1 MVGIGWNT
9 VRTGGCPLHDVSEG
23 GYYLKFSF
31 LLVLQEDYGF
41 LPTCQEFRSVHI
53 YSESVRPNTIPSRVS
68 CFCCGGGGGGQ
79 LQRRDS

>member
-1 MVGIGWNT
+1 M
-9 VRTGGCPLHDVSEG
+9 VRTGGSLLHGVSEG
-23 GYYLKFSF
+23 GYHLKRSF

-53 YSESVRPNTIPSRVS
+53 YSKSARPNTIPSRVS
-68 CFCCGGGGGGQ
+68 CSCCGGGGGG